1 MIIYYIGAL
10 VEKPQ
15 MLQFFGLQGRRPI
28 IDRVFSL
35 RDAGAAHQRLERR
48 QQFGKILLR
57 IDG

>member
-1 MIIYYIGAL
+1 
-10 VEKPQ
+10 
-15 MLQFFGLQGRRPI
+15 MLQFFGLEGRRPI

-35 RDAGAAHQRLERR
+35 RDAGAAHQRMEQR